1 MNYVDFGK
9 TASDYGKHRAG
20 FPAEFFWELSRL
32 GIGMPGQ
39 RVVDLG
45 TGTGTIARQLAAQG
59 CAVTGI
65 DRSEDMLQK
74 ARALAKEA
82 SVSAEFR
89 LATAEDTGLAT
100 AAYDVVCAGQCW
112 HWFDRARA
120 AAECYRLLRPG
131 GVLVIAHFDWI
142 PLSGNVAETTEKLIE
157 AHNPEWKLGGGLGI
171 HPRFIPRV
179 LEAGFQGLRTFSFD
193 LNVPYTHEA
202 WRGRIRASAG
212 IGPVL
217 SPVAVTRFDA
227 ELAALLAADFP
238 GDPLAVPHRVWAMI
252 AYKSI

>member
-100 AAYDVVCAGQCW
+100 AAYDV
-112 HWFDRARA
+112 
-120 AAECYRLLRPG
+120 
-131 GVLVIAHFDWI
+131 
-142 PLSGNVAETTEKLIE
+142 
-157 AHNPEWKLGGGLGI
+157 
-171 HPRFIPRV
+171 
-179 LEAGFQGLRTFSFD
+179 
-193 LNVPYTHEA
+193 
-202 WRGRIRASAG
+202 
-212 IGPVL
+212 
-217 SPVAVTRFDA
+217 
-227 ELAALLAADFP
+227 
-238 GDPLAVPHRVWAMI
+238 
-252 AYKSI
+252 